1 MTTDWLASAEG
12 QRVLN
17 ASAVVLAWLLLCVF
31 VAWSRHRARRRFSFT
46 APIGEG
52 PVLVAFASQ
61 TGFAQRI
68 ALQTAQSLQASGRP
82 VSLRPLGEIDA
93 SSLQAA
99 SRALFVVATTGE
111 GDPPD
116 TSIAFV
122 RKVMRTE
129 TSTQGLRYGLLALG
143 DREYKHY
150 CGFGRELDRW
160 LRKQGAQPLFDAVE
174 VDNADAGALRHWQHH
189 LELLGGGTPLPDWS
203 APEYQRWRL
212 VERRL
217 LNSGSLGGPAYHLA
231 LEPLQGIPQ
240 WRAGDIAEIGPR
252 NATQRVAAALGAIGL
267 PAAAPMPDGE
277 ALSPWLAR
285 SLLPRDLAE
294 LKGATPEQL
303 AQRLKPLPHREY
315 SIASIPADGR
325 LELLIRQM
333 RQPDGS
339 LGLGSGWLTEHAAV
353 GDDVALR
360 IRDNPGFQPPPDAR
374 PLILVGNGTG
384 LAGLRAQLK
393 ARVAAGH
400 KRNWLVFGERS
411 AAQDWFHREEIEAW
425 QKSGYLERLDLAFSR
440 DQAQRVYVQDR
451 LREAAS
457 DLQAWVGEG
466 AAVYVCGSLEGMAPA
481 VGSALADV
489 LGAEVLEQM
498 LEQGRY
504 RRDVY

>member
-1 MTTDWLASAEG
+1 
-12 QRVLN
+12 
-17 ASAVVLAWLLLCVF
+17 
-31 VAWSRHRARRRFSFT
+31 
-46 APIGEG
+46 
-52 PVLVAFASQ
+52 
-61 TGFAQRI
+61 
-68 ALQTAQSLQASGRP
+68 
-82 VSLRPLGEIDA
+82 
-93 SSLQAA
+93 
-99 SRALFVVATTGE
+99 
-111 GDPPD
+111 
-116 TSIAFV
+116 
-122 RKVMRTE
+122 
-129 TSTQGLRYGLLALG
+129 
-143 DREYKHY
+143 
-150 CGFGRELDRW
+150 
-160 LRKQGAQPLFDAVE
+160 VE

-217 LNSGSLGGPAYHLA
+217 LNPGSLGGPAYHLA

-252 NATQRVAAALGAIGL
+252 NSTQRVAEALQAIGL

-277 ALSPWLAR
+277 ALSPWLGR
-285 SLLPRDLAE
+285 SLLPRDLNE
-294 LKGATPEQL
+294 LKGVMPEQL

-353 GDDVALR
+353 GDEVALR
-360 IRDNPGFQPPPDAR
+360 IRDNPGFQPPPDAC

-400 KRNWLVFGERS
+400 RRNWLVFGERS
-411 AAQDWFHREEIEAW
+411 AAHDWFHREEIEAW
-425 QKSGYLERLDLAFSR
+425 QKAGFLERLDLAFSR
-440 DQAQRVYVQDR
+440 DQQQRVYVQDR

-457 DLQAWVGEG
+457 ELQAWVGEG

-489 LGAEVLEQM
+489 LGGETLERM